1 MLSIARLIKR
11 RSSEFPSPSAS
22 AASEAADRAKKVT
35 LKELMD
41 ERGLSISRLIKK
53 RALDFQMSPILL
65 WQTRMGKRGGL
76 DLWANWWKTLMGK
89 RSRSLGPNFFSW
101 KTRVGKRSV
110 DQKPC
115 IYQEGLICDH
125 PEKRDV
131 AKPDFTDLWKTRL
144 GKKTNN
150 LPSGFSTLSLWKT
163 RLG

>member
-65 WQTRMGKRGGL
+65 WQTRMGKRG
-76 DLWANWWKTLMGK
+76 LWANWWKTLMGK

-110 DQKPC
+110 DQ
-115 IYQEGLICDH
+115 EGLISDH
-125 PEKRDV
+125 PEKRDA